1 MALNRIVLVGLLSVG
16 ACTSVRQIQPKTYL
30 EDNAPSVV
38 WVTDSSNTV
47 VAVADPGNQTGHPPG
62 DVARGARQVSPGE
75 IRSVEAKVQDRTK
88 TALLLTAMGI
98 AAVSTLYVG
107 FISKSK
113 GAGLNG
119 CGTDGYGDIIQEC

>member
-16 ACTSVRQIQPKTYL
+16 ACTSVRQIQPKTYF

-38 WVTDSSNTV
+38 WVTYSSNTV
-47 VAVADPGNQTGHPPG
+47 VAVAEPVVKRDTLRGMSQ
-62 DVARGARQVSPGE
+62 GARVKIPLGE
-75 IRSVEAKVQDRTK
+75 IRSVQAKVRDPTR
-88 TALLLTAMGI
+88 TALLLTTMGV